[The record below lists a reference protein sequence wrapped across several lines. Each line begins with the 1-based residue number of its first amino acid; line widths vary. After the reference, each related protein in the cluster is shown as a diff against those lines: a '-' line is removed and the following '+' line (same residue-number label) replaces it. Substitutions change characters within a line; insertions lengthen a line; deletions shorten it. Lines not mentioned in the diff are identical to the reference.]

1 MSAVFQNRL
10 KRNMPLQS
18 DPTVIYALGSSFDG
32 DLKRE
37 HLPETACCQKDHPL
51 VLPVLQIIDVN
62 SRK

>member
-1 MSAVFQNRL
+1 
-10 KRNMPLQS
+10 MPLQS